1 MKPRFFANPSKF
13 RAWLQQ
19 HHAHSRELWVGF
31 YKKDSG
37 KPSITWPEAVDQA
50 LCFGWID
57 GVRRSLDATS
67 YVIRF
72 TPRKPSST
80 WSAVNIARAKELAAQ
95 GLMSSAGLSALQKR
109 SDEKS
114 AIYSYE
120 QRKSAKLEDA
130 HEKEFRANKKAWNFF
145 QSQLPWYRRTATYW
159 IISAKKEETRAK
171 RLATLIE
178 YSERQKPVPPLER
191 PGNKKH

>member
-1 MKPRFFANPSKF
+1 MKPRFFATPTKF
-13 RAWLQQ
+13 RAWLEQ
-19 HHAHSRELWVGF
+19 HYGHTPELWVGF
-31 YKKDSG
+31 FKRNSG

-57 GVRRSLDATS
+57 GIRQSLDAES

-72 TPRKPSST
+72 TPRKTRST
-80 WSAVNIARAKELAAQ
+80 WSAVNIARAKDLSAQ
-95 GLMSSAGLSALQKR
+95 GLMSATGLKAFEQR

-130 HEKEFRANKKAWNFF
+130 QEEKFHANQRAWNFF
-145 QSQLPWYRRTATYW
+145 QSQPPWYRRTSVYW
-159 IISAKKEETRAK
+159 VISAKREETRTK
-171 RLATLIE
+171 RLDMLIQC
-178 YSERQKPVPPLER
+178 SERQQSIPALIR
-191 PGNKKH
+191 PGGKKK